1 MTGPYRLGVDVG
13 GTFTDIAAFDE
24 DRIFEPGEAI
34 DLEFD
39 PARAHLFAADDDP
52 AAPH

>member
-1 MTGPYRLGVDVG
+1 MTLKD
-13 GTFTDIAAFDE
+13 GTKFIAAFDE